1 VVVTDDLGN
10 PDVDAADAY
19 PRRSRTRALLAHP
32 GAIFGI
38 AIIAVQVLLA
48 VFAPWVAPHDPNHT
62 YADAVLTGPSA
73 HFWFGTD
80 ELGRD
85 VLSRVIYGARV
96 SLQISAICVSIAA
109 TVGSLLGLLAGFYRG
124 AIDPIIMRAMDVVLA
139 FPEIL
144 LAIAVIAILGP
155 GLNNTMVAI
164 GVALTPVYARTV
176 RAASLQVSDS
186 EYVRAATVIG
196 VPRWRILL
204 RHVLR
209 NVRTPIIVISTV
221 NVGTTILIAAGLSYV
236 GIGAQPPLAEWGS
249 MLSTAHA
256 YLPKDWWTAV
266 FPGLAITFSILAF
279 NLLGDA
285 LRDLLDPRLRHR
297 G

>member
-1 VVVTDDLGN
+1 MVVTDDPGKPELE
-10 PDVDAADAY
+10 AADTY
-19 PRRSRTRALLAHP
+19 PRRSLTKALLAHP

-38 AIIAVQVLLA
+38 VIIAAQVLLA
-48 VFAPWVAPHDPNHT
+48 VFAPWVAPHDPNQT

-109 TVGSLLGLLAGFYRG
+109 IVGSLLGLLAGFYRG
-124 AIDPIIMRAMDVVLA
+124 VVDPIIMRAMDVVLA

-196 VPRWRILL
+196 VPRWLILV

-256 YLPKDWWTAV
+256 YLPDDWWTAV
-266 FPGLAITFSILAF
+266 FPGLAITLSILAF

>member
-1 VVVTDDLGN
+1 VVDTNALGK
-10 PDVDAADAY
+10 PELETVDTY
-19 PRRSRTRALLAHP
+19 PRSSLRKAVAAHP

-38 AIIAVQVLLA
+38 VIIAVQILLA
-48 VFAPWVAPHDPNHT
+48 VFAPWITPHDPNHT

-85 VLSRVIYGARV
+85 VLSRVIYGAQV

-109 TVGSLLGLLAGFYRG
+109 VVGSLLGLLAGFYRG
-124 AIDPIIMRAMDVVLA
+124 AADSIIMRAMDVVLA
-139 FPEIL
+139 FPDIL
-144 LAIAVIAILGP
+144 LAIAVVAILGP

-176 RAASLQVSDS
+176 RAASLQVSES

-196 VPRWRILL
+196 VPRWRILV

-256 YLPKDWWTAV
+256 YLPNDWWTAV
-266 FPGLAITFSILAF
+266 FPGLAITASILAF

>member
-1 VVVTDDLGN
+1 MTVATEANALEEPMDGL
-10 PDVDAADAY
+10 ARA
-19 PRRSRTRALLAHP
+19 SRLRAFLSHP
-32 GAIFGI
+32 GAVFGI
-38 AIIAVQVLLA
+38 IIISMQLFFAI
-48 VFAPWVAPHDPNHT
+48 FAPWVAPHDPTHT
-62 YADAVLTGPSA
+62 YPDMVLAGPSRG
-73 HFWFGTD
+73 FLFGTD

-96 SLQISAICVSIAA
+96 SLQISVICVGIAA
-109 TVGSLLGLLAGFYRG
+109 TLGSALGLLAGFFRG
-124 AIDPIIMRAMDVVLA
+124 AVDALIMRFMDILLA

-155 GLNNTMVAI
+155 GLNNTMAAI

-196 VPRWRILL
+196 VPRRRILI

-209 NVRTPIIVISTV
+209 NVWTPIIVISTV
-221 NVGTTILIAAGLSYV
+221 NVGTTILIAAGLSYI
-236 GIGAQPPLAEWGS
+236 GLGAQPPTPEWGA

-256 YLPKDWWTAV
+256 YLPADWWTAV
-266 FPGLAITFSILAF
+266 FPGVAITMCILAF

>member
-1 VVVTDDLGN
+1 MAVPNELAKPEEEAPG
-10 PDVDAADAY
+10 AS
-19 PRRSRTRALLAHP
+19 PRSSRSKALFAHP

-38 AIIAVQVLLA
+38 IIIAVQVLLA
-48 VFAPWVAPHDPNHT
+48 VFAPWVAPHDPNQSFP
-62 YADAVLTGPSA
+62 DLVLAGPSA

-96 SLQISAICVSIAA
+96 SLEISAICVSIAA

-124 AIDPIIMRAMDVVLA
+124 AVDPIIMRAMDVVLA

-164 GVALTPVYARTV
+164 GIALTPVYARTV

-196 VPRWRILL
+196 VPRWRILM

-236 GIGAQPPLAEWGS
+236 GIGAQPPIAEWGS

-256 YLPKDWWTAV
+256 YLPTDWWTAV

>member
-1 VVVTDDLGN
+1 
-10 PDVDAADAY
+10 
-19 PRRSRTRALLAHP
+19 LAHP

-38 AIIAVQVLLA
+38 VIIAVQVLLA

-96 SLQISAICVSIAA
+96 SLQISGICVSIAA

-124 AIDPIIMRAMDVVLA
+124 AADSIIMRAMDVVLA
-139 FPEIL
+139 FPDIL

-176 RAASLQVSDS
+176 RAASLQVSES

-196 VPRWRILL
+196 VPRWLILV

-256 YLPKDWWTAV
+256 YLPNDWWTAV
-266 FPGLAITFSILAF
+266 FPGLAITLSILAF

-285 LRDLLDPRLRHR
+285 LRDLLDPRLRQR

>member
-1 VVVTDDLGN
+1 MVDTNALGK
-10 PDVDAADAY
+10 PELETVDTY
-19 PRRSRTRALLAHP
+19 PRSSLRKAVAAHP

-38 AIIAVQVLLA
+38 VIIAVQILLA
-48 VFAPWVAPHDPNHT
+48 VFAPWITPHDPNHT

-85 VLSRVIYGARV
+85 VLSRVIYGAQV

-109 TVGSLLGLLAGFYRG
+109 VVGSLLGLLAGFYRG
-124 AIDPIIMRAMDVVLA
+124 AADSIIMRAMDVVLA
-139 FPEIL
+139 FPDIL
-144 LAIAVIAILGP
+144 LAIAVVAILGP

-176 RAASLQVSDS
+176 RAASLQVSES

-196 VPRWRILL
+196 VPRWRILV

-256 YLPKDWWTAV
+256 YLPNDWWTAV
-266 FPGLAITFSILAF
+266 FPGLAITASILAF

>member
-1 VVVTDDLGN
+1 VVVTDDVGKPELE
-10 PDVDAADAY
+10 AADTY
-19 PRRSRTRALLAHP
+19 PRRSLKKALLAHP

-38 AIIAVQVLLA
+38 VIIAVQVLLA

-124 AIDPIIMRAMDVVLA
+124 AADSIIMRAMDVVLA
-139 FPEIL
+139 FPDIL

-176 RAASLQVSDS
+176 RAASLQVSES

-196 VPRWRILL
+196 VPRWLILV

-256 YLPKDWWTAV
+256 YLPNDWWTAV
-266 FPGLAITFSILAF
+266 FPGLAITLSILAF

>member
-1 VVVTDDLGN
+1 MALSDRVANVAAEPTDA
-10 PDVDAADAY
+10 P
-19 PRRSRTRALLAHP
+19 PRTSRKRALLAHP
-32 GAIFGI
+32 GAVFGI
-38 AIIAVQVLLA
+38 VIITVQVLLA
-48 VFAPWVAPHDPNHT
+48 VFAPWVVPHDPNHT
-62 YADAVLTGPSA
+62 YPDAVLAGPSA

-109 TVGSLLGLLAGFYRG
+109 TVGSILGLLAGFYRG
-124 AIDPIIMRAMDVVLA
+124 AVDPMIMRVMDVVLA

-155 GLNNTMVAI
+155 GLNNTMIAI
-164 GVALTPVYARTV
+164 GIALTPVYARTV
-176 RAASLQVSDS
+176 RAASLQVSES

-196 VPRWRILL
+196 VPRWRILVT
-204 RHVLR
+204 HVLR

-236 GIGAQPPLAEWGS
+236 GIGAQPPIPEWGS
-249 MLSTAHA
+249 MLSTAHS
-256 YLPKDWWTAV
+256 YLPADWWTAV

>member
-1 VVVTDDLGN
+1 VVVTDALGK
-10 PDVDAADAY
+10 PELEAADTY
-19 PRRSRTRALLAHP
+19 PRSSLKKTLVAHP
-32 GAIFGI
+32 GAVFGI
-38 AIIAVQVLLA
+38 VIIAVQILLA
-48 VFAPWVAPHDPNHT
+48 VFAPWITPHDPNHT

-85 VLSRVIYGARV
+85 VLSRVVYGARV

-124 AIDPIIMRAMDVVLA
+124 AADSIIMRAMDVVLA
-139 FPEIL
+139 FPDIL
-144 LAIAVIAILGP
+144 LAIAVVAILGP

-176 RAASLQVSDS
+176 RAASLQVSES

-196 VPRWRILL
+196 VPRWLILM

-256 YLPKDWWTAV
+256 YLPNDWWTAV

>member
-1 VVVTDDLGN
+1 VVVTDDVGKPELE
-10 PDVDAADAY
+10 AADTY
-19 PRRSRTRALLAHP
+19 PRRSLKKALLAHP

-38 AIIAVQVLLA
+38 VIIAVQVLLA

-96 SLQISAICVSIAA
+96 SLQISGICVSIAA

-124 AIDPIIMRAMDVVLA
+124 AADSIIMRAMDVVLA
-139 FPEIL
+139 FPDIL

-176 RAASLQVSDS
+176 RAASLQVSES

-196 VPRWRILL
+196 VPRWLILV

-256 YLPKDWWTAV
+256 YLPNDWWTAV
-266 FPGLAITFSILAF
+266 FPGLAITLSILAF

>member
-1 VVVTDDLGN
+1 MTVATE
-10 PDVDAADAY
+10 ADRFEATTTV
-19 PRRSRTRALLAHP
+19 PVSTGRVRGFLSHP
-32 GAIFGI
+32 GAVFGFVI
-38 AIIAVQVLLA
+38 IGIMLVLAI
-48 VFAPWVAPHDPNHT
+48 FAPWVAPHDPTHT
-62 YADAVLTGPSA
+62 YPDMVLTGPSKR
-73 HFWFGTD
+73 FWFGTD

-85 VLSRVIYGARV
+85 VFSRIIYGARV
-96 SLQISAICVSIAA
+96 SLQISAICVGIAA
-109 TVGSLLGLLAGFYRG
+109 TLGSALGLLAGFYRG
-124 AIDPIIMRAMDVVLA
+124 FVDPLIMRFMDMLLA

-144 LAIAVIAILGP
+144 LAVAVIAILGP
-155 GLNNTMVAI
+155 GLNNTVAAI

-176 RAASLQVSDS
+176 RAAALQVSES

-196 VPRWRILL
+196 VPRRRILI

-236 GIGAQPPLAEWGS
+236 GLGAQPPTPEWGA

-256 YLPKDWWTAV
+256 YLPADWWAAL
-266 FPGLAITFSILAF
+266 FPGLAITTAILAF

-285 LRDLLDPRLRHR
+285 LRDMLDPRLRHR

>member
-1 VVVTDDLGN
+1 VVVTDDVGKPELE
-10 PDVDAADAY
+10 AADTY
-19 PRRSRTRALLAHP
+19 PRRSLKKALLAHP

-38 AIIAVQVLLA
+38 VIIAVQVLLA

-124 AIDPIIMRAMDVVLA
+124 AADSIIMRAMDVVLA
-139 FPEIL
+139 FPDIL

-176 RAASLQVSDS
+176 RAASLQVSES

-196 VPRWRILL
+196 VPRWLILV

-256 YLPKDWWTAV
+256 YLPNDWWTAV
-266 FPGLAITFSILAF
+266 FPGLAITLSILAF

-285 LRDLLDPRLRHR
+285 LRDLLDPRLRQR

>member
-1 VVVTDDLGN
+1 VVVTDDVGKPELE
-10 PDVDAADAY
+10 AADTY
-19 PRRSRTRALLAHP
+19 PRRSLKKALLAHP

-38 AIIAVQVLLA
+38 VIIAVQVLLA

-96 SLQISAICVSIAA
+96 SLQISGICVSIAA

-124 AIDPIIMRAMDVVLA
+124 AADSIIMRAMDVVLA
-139 FPEIL
+139 FPDIL

-176 RAASLQVSDS
+176 RAASLQVSES

-196 VPRWRILL
+196 VPRWLILV

-256 YLPKDWWTAV
+256 YLPNDWWTAV
-266 FPGLAITFSILAF
+266 FPGLAITLSILAF

-285 LRDLLDPRLRHR
+285 LRDLLDPRLRQR

>member
-1 VVVTDDLGN
+1 MTVTDELGRAEQE
-10 PDVDAADAY
+10 AAGASL
-19 PRRSRTRALLAHP
+19 PTSRTKVLLAHP

-38 AIIAVQVLLA
+38 VIIAVQVLLA
-48 VFAPWVAPHDPNHT
+48 VFAPWVAPHDPSHT
-62 YADAVLTGPSA
+62 YTDAVLIGPSA

-96 SLQISAICVSIAA
+96 SLQLSAICVSVAA
-109 TVGSLLGLLAGFYRG
+109 IVGSLLGLLAGFYRG
-124 AIDPIIMRAMDVVLA
+124 AVDPVIMRAMDVVLA

-164 GVALTPVYARTV
+164 GIALTPVYARTV
-176 RAASLQVSDS
+176 RAATLQVADS

-196 VPRWRILL
+196 VPRWRILV

-209 NVRTPIIVISTV
+209 NVWTPIIVISTV

-236 GIGAQPPLAEWGS
+236 GIGAQPPIPEWGS
-249 MLSTAHA
+249 MLNTAQA
-256 YLPKDWWTAV
+256 YLPADWWTAV
-266 FPGLAITFSILAF
+266 FPGLAITLSILAF

-285 LRDLLDPRLRHR
+285 IRDLLDPRLRRR